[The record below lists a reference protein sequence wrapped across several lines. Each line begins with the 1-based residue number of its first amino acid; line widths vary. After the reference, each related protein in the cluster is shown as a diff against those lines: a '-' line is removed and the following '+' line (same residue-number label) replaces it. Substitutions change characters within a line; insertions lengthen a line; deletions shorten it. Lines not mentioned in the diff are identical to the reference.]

1 MEPEA
6 SETEETVDE
15 MEPEAAETEETADEM
30 EPEAAETEETV
41 DEMEPETA
49 ETEETGDEIEPEAT
63 ETEETADTA
72 DDSRNLEYR
81 APDNDPEPRDIWA
94 DDLNE
99 ANIPKDT
106 APEAKDYIPDYDAIP
121 AQDAAHGF
129 VKDSAFAE
137 ETGDGTV
144 DPERLQS
151 FTADT
156 KLEDMTRAEFDA
168 LTKADAACAH
178 QILTDYNDRTTE
190 PVDVTRCPRD
200 MQMADGSIY
209 YVTDQELSPD
219 HCTLRNAATAQ
230 VFQCYPSAQLTAEL
244 IEEGQQGQ
252 NSIGMQNDCGLAST
266 AYGVNILNGKFV
278 TSEQRETQTAKATG
292 NCNLNA
298 EDMGGGIK
306 DYSNCGGTNLECIC
320 RQYENNG
327 LDARG
332 YEGDQIPTM
341 DEIGEQIKNGGT
353 VSLAVNH
360 SLLWYDDLAPALADG
375 YPDDAVLSE
384 DQIQEMRDM
393 RMIEN
398 GRGVLGADHAINLSN
413 AVYNEQGELTHFI
426 VNDTGTGKRKMLSR
440 DYLQRALTGNGGI
453 RVENGGCVFV
463 NRRQS

>member
-1 MEPEA
+1 MVPES

-15 MEPEAAETEETADEM
+15 I
-30 EPEAAETEETV
+30 
-41 DEMEPETA
+41 EPETA
-49 ETEETGDEIEPEAT
+49 

-81 APDNDPEPRDIWA
+81 EPDYDPEPRDIWA
-94 DDLNE
+94 DVQPDGNPSAADLNE
-99 ANIPKDT
+99 TEIPKDT
-106 APEAKDYIPDYDAIP
+106 APEAQDYIPDYNAIP

-129 VKDSAFAE
+129 LNDSAFAE

-178 QILTDYNDRTTE
+178 QILTDYNDRTTA
-190 PVDVTRCPRD
+190 PVDVTQCSRNIS
-200 MQMADGSIY
+200 MADGSFY
-209 YVTDQELSPD
+209 TVTDMELTPD
-219 HCTLRNAATAQ
+219 RCSLYSAETGDTY
-230 VFQCYPSAQLTAEL
+230 QCYPSAQLTKEL
-244 IEEGQQGQ
+244 AEGQQGQ

-266 AYGVNILNGKFV
+266 ANGVNIVYGKDV

-292 NCNLNA
+292 NCDLDA
-298 EDMGGGIK
+298 KDMGGGIK
-306 DYSNCGGTNLECIC
+306 DYGDCGGTNLDCIC

-360 SLLWYDDLAPALADG
+360 SLLWDYNEAQDTKVSYLD
-375 YPDDAVLSE
+375 VLKGRSLQ
-384 DQIQEMRDM
+384 DIRDM
-393 RMIEN
+393 KKMAK
-398 GRGVLGADHAINLSN
+398 GKGVFCADHAINLSN
-413 AVYNEQGELTHFI
+413 AVYNDKGELTHFL
-426 VNDTGTGKRKMLSR
+426 VHDTGDGKQKMLSR
-440 DYLQRALTGNGGI
+440 EYLQRALSGEGGI
-453 RVENGGCVFV
+453 RVQNGGCVFA